1 MRAELTRKHALLN
14 WRLRLQTSGIYRASA
29 IPAKNKT
36 GGSAAA
42 AASRPG
48 LAPESALGLHPCRA
62 LPSAPVSISV
72 VNKRSVSKFVIVV
85 VGRNSCR

>member
-1 MRAELTRKHALLN
+1 MTAEPIRRNALLN

-36 GGSAAA
+36 GGSAAG

-48 LAPESALGLHPCRA
+48 LAPEVSAQVASLQSLTLC
-62 LPSAPVSISV
+62 S
-72 VNKRSVSKFVIVV
+72 
-85 VGRNSCR
+85 GRNQSSQTITTSSRL